1 LDVWGEGPVDDQLL
15 GFNDGWNNQAS
26 VDAQDDSPYYK
37 GAYGVGSIY
46 AVLASRQYWEG
57 VGQGVAITAGV
68 CATVYTLGL
77 AVEAGA
83 VLWAARAAG
92 PVTAATMAAQRASQ
106 NGLAESVEA
115 LALPPGAAPSR
126 PSGSALLPAE
136 GRTAQ
141 AAGKTAAKE
150 SVEAANK
157 AQETGRKLKAVE
169 EAKKCPCP
177 EEAGG
182 LIIGKPADLISPNV
196 RKFMDGEKQ
205 LSDLSAGEIADAIR
219 GYGEFADLA
228 KNDVHKAYQQAR
240 IKALKGESPSP
251 GKLLDFMKNYDNTGK

>member
-1 LDVWGEGPVDDQLL
+1 MGVGTAALGAEAATVAGAALIGGTSGAAAQVTDNLYEGVPVGEGVTEATAMGAATGGMFQ
-15 GFNDGWNNQAS
+15 GAGNAIARTYN
-26 VDAQDDSPYYK
+26 PY
-37 GAYGVGSIY
+37 
-46 AVLASRQYWEG
+46 
-57 VGQGVAITAGV
+57 
-68 CATVYTLGL
+68 
-77 AVEAGA
+77 
-83 VLWAARAAG
+83 G
-92 PVTAATMAAQRASQ
+92 PVPKMAPPTRTTPQQA
-106 NGLAESVEA
+106 AES
-115 LALPPGAAPSR
+115 S
-126 PSGSALLPAE
+126 
-136 GRTAQ
+136 
-141 AAGKTAAKE
+141 AAKE
-150 SVEAANK
+150 SALAAREAELTAL
-157 AQETGRKLKAVE
+157 RSKAVE